1 VRGHD
6 DKITPFQFRGIDDR
20 LVRMFM
26 RDMDHLARDARCL
39 RCVSDSAES
48 LLGMF
53 LHACFVA
60 SRRILEHLC
69 VGRKHMK
76 GRQDRKRS
84 GFAAC
89 RV

>member
-1 VRGHD
+1 
-6 DKITPFQFRGIDDR
+6 
-20 LVRMFM
+20 MFM
-26 RDMDHLARDARCL
+26 RDMDHLARDACCL

-53 LHACFVA
+53 LHACFVT

-84 GFAAC
+84 GFGTDPFGQGDAVLDSLAGQF
-89 RV
+89 